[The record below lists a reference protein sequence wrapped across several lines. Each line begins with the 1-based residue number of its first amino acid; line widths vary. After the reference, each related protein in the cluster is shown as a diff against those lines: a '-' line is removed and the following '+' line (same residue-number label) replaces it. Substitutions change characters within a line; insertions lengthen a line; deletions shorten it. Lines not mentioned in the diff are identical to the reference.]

1 MNSVNFHKNT
11 KLFVDSTI
19 YYYLCKINNKTVVKI
34 VNRPWDI
41 INWTSWITKFLNL

>member
-1 MNSVNFHKNT
+1 MNSVNLLLSLQK
-11 KLFVDSTI
+11 
-19 YYYLCKINNKTVVKI
+19 NNKTVVKI

>member
-1 MNSVNFHKNT
+1 MNSVNLLLSLQN
-11 KLFVDSTI
+11 
-19 YYYLCKINNKTVVKI
+19 NNKTVVKI

>member
-1 MNSVNFHKNT
+1 MNSVN
-11 KLFVDSTI
+11 LLL
-19 YYYLCKINNKTVVKI
+19 YLCKINNKTVVKI

>member
-1 MNSVNFHKNT
+1 MNSVN
-11 KLFVDSTI
+11 LLLS
-19 YYYLCKINNKTVVKI
+19 LQNNKTVVKI

>member
-1 MNSVNFHKNT
+1 MNSVN
-11 KLFVDSTI
+11 LLLS
-19 YYYLCKINNKTVVKI
+19 LQINNKTVVKI

>member
-1 MNSVNFHKNT
+1 MNSVNLLLSLQNK
-11 KLFVDSTI
+11 
-19 YYYLCKINNKTVVKI
+19 YKTVVKI